1 MSMTLSFRT
10 DDELA
15 DALTAEAER
24 LGVSR
29 SDILNKALSL
39 YLYGLACERDAAIY
53 EANPLSADDRVSIS
67 AQYVLPAEDWSNL

>member
-15 DALTAEAER
+15 LALTAEAER

-53 EANPLSADDRVSIS
+53 EVNPQSADDRVSIA
-67 AQYVLPAEDWSNL
+67 AQYVLPAEDWSAL

>member
-1 MSMTLSFRT
+1 MTLSFRT

-53 EANPLSADDRVSIS
+53 EVNPLSADDRVSIS
-67 AQYVLPAEDWSNL
+67 AQYVLPAEDWSDL